1 MPRLIERLSDED
13 GAVRYWAATGLANLG
28 APAGSAE
35 PFLRAR
41 LTDESPDV
49 RIAVAQALC
58 QMGRIDLGLPTLI
71 EELKHDD
78 PWLRLAAANAI
89 DYGGEKAGPAV
100 PAMRSFMASDD
111 RENLFV
117 RWVFGNTL
125 RTLKLDP
132 KPR

>member
-49 RIAVAQALC
+49 PIAVAQALC

-89 DYGGEKAGPAV
+89 DYVGEKAGPAV